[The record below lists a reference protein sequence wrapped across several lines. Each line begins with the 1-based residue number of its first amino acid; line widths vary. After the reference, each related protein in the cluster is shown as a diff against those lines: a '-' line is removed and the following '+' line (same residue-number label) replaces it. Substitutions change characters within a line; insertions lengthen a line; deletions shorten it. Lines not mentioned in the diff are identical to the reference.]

1 MSTPNW
7 APCFFLS
14 PRSGCWN
21 TNTKYC
27 VTFNWLWIN
36 ILHRLILCVLCCLHP
51 HFCANLNTLTLGE
64 LPAKC
69 RLFRCKTLD
78 SETLQTGDC
87 NSKQSHIVLQ
97 LYIYIY
103 LNVYKYGHTTKVY
116 PMSSLTAQR
125 MICRCKGAS
134 FSSRTRLAH
143 NKCLGVRPV
152 FFSEQHEPGNVK
164 VTQPGQGKNMKHV
177 TLRNKHAGSTGSGI
191 QSAQNGD
198 VQQ

>member
-1 MSTPNW
+1 MECWSVHLITFWFHIQPIWWSNHSAIIVGDISFFFHEYPLLAYW

-14 PRSGCWN
+14 PRTGCWN

-87 NSKQSHIVLQ
+87 NSKQSHIFLQ
-97 LYIYIY
+97 LNYIYIY
-103 LNVYKYGHTTKVY
+103 IYIY
-116 PMSSLTAQR
+116 
-125 MICRCKGAS
+125 I
-134 FSSRTRLAH
+134 
-143 NKCLGVRPV
+143 
-152 FFSEQHEPGNVK
+152 
-164 VTQPGQGKNMKHV
+164 
-177 TLRNKHAGSTGSGI
+177 
-191 QSAQNGD
+191 
-198 VQQ
+198 

>member
-1 MSTPNW
+1 MSCQPN
-7 APCFFLS
+7 AAFS
-14 PRSGCWN
+14 DV
-21 TNTKYC
+21 K
-27 VTFNWLWIN
+27 LWTQRPYKRVIAIPSRAIFSSN
-36 ILHRLILCVLCCLHP
+36 
-51 HFCANLNTLTLGE
+51 
-64 LPAKC
+64 
-69 RLFRCKTLD
+69 
-78 SETLQTGDC
+78 
-87 NSKQSHIVLQ
+87 
-97 LYIYIY
+97 YIYIY

-164 VTQPGQGKNMKHV
+164 ITQPGQGKKMKHV